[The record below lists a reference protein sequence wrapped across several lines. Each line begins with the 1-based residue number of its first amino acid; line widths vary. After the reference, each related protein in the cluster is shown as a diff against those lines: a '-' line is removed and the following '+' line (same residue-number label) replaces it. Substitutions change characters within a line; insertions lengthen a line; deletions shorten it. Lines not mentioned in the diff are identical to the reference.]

1 MYLTYSSQDF
11 PLAPLRD
18 LMFRVL
24 VVAFAVS
31 CLAPC
36 GWAQTQ
42 PAPAAAAPAQAT
54 KPPAKKP
61 AAKKTSAKP
70 VAPADNGPCQIGV
83 ISDIGDQFVV
93 QNVGFTVFGNE
104 RSEVPTKGWGLDD
117 LVIARVRAAAGP
129 GVTVRRIAY
138 AKDAF
143 AELERPGSFFRDM
156 KAELSNAVRQIASGS
171 NCERYV
177 LVQRSMSRFSN
188 LNQSVRGIGVVHWVY
203 RTFLFALSHV
213 RIYDGQSFEVIKQ
226 SAAATDDE
234 PLVARVLMSNPIR
247 GPNRELDKEA
257 FPSNPAEATSNPAFR
272 DGARALLTTSLD
284 NILPAMLRP

>member
-1 MYLTYSSQDF
+1 
-11 PLAPLRD
+11 
-18 LMFRVL
+18 MFRFL

-36 GWAQTQ
+36 GWTQTQ
-42 PAPAAAAPAQAT
+42 PAPTPDAAASAT

-61 AAKKTSAKP
+61 TAKKTSARP
-70 VAPADNGPCQIGV
+70 VGPAESGPCQIGV

-104 RSEVPTKGWGLDD
+104 RSEVPTRGWGLDD
-117 LVIARVRAAAGP
+117 LVIARVRAAAAP

-143 AELERPGSFFRDM
+143 AELERPGSFFRDV

-177 LVQRSMSRFSN
+177 LVQRSTSRFSN
-188 LNQSVRGIGVVHWVY
+188 LNQSVRGIGIVHWVY
-203 RTFLFALSHV
+203 RTFLFALSYV
-213 RIYDGQSFEVIKQ
+213 QIYDGQSFEVIKQ
-226 SAAATDDE
+226 GAATTDDE

-247 GPNRELDKEA
+247 GPNRELDKES
-257 FPSNPAEATSNPAFR
+257 FPSNPAEATSNPTFR
-272 DGARALLTTSLD
+272 DGVRALLTTSLD
-284 NILPAMLRP
+284 NTLPAMLRP

>member
-1 MYLTYSSQDF
+1 ML
-11 PLAPLRD
+11 
-18 LMFRVL
+18 FRFAIAFGVL
-24 VVAFAVS
+24 VLLFGAA
-31 CLAPC
+31 
-36 GWAQTQ
+36 GEAQTPPATSAPTASPAK
-42 PAPAAAAPAQAT
+42 PAP
-54 KPPAKKP
+54 KKP

-70 VAPADNGPCQIGV
+70 GPADGGPCQIGV

-93 QNVGFTVFGNE
+93 QNLGFTVFGNE
-104 RSEVPTKGWGLDD
+104 RSEFPTKGWGLDD

-129 GVTVRRIAY
+129 GLTVRRIAY

-143 AELERPGSFFRDM
+143 TELERPGSFFRDM

-177 LVQRSMSRFSN
+177 LVQRSTSRFSN

-203 RTFLFALSHV
+203 RTFLFALSYV
-213 RIYDGQSFEVIKQ
+213 RVYDGQSFEVIKQ
-226 SAAATDDE
+226 AAATTNDE

-247 GPNRELDKEA
+247 GPNRELDKDA

-272 DGARALLTTSLD
+272 DGVRALLTTSLD
-284 NILPAMLRP
+284 NILPAMLSQQ

>member
-1 MYLTYSSQDF
+1 MEREASIRLTGVTRICTLRMYLTCFSSGF
-11 PLAPLRD
+11 PASFPPRA

-42 PAPAAAAPAQAT
+42 PAPAAAAPAPAT
-54 KPPAKKP
+54 KPP
-61 AAKKTSAKP
+61 AKKTSAKP
-70 VAPADNGPCQIGV
+70 VGRADNGPCQIGV

-104 RSEVPTKGWGLDD
+104 RSEVPAKGWGLDD

-138 AKDAF
+138 AGDAF
-143 AELERPGSFFRDM
+143 AELEKPGSFFRDM

-177 LVQRSMSRFSN
+177 LVQRSTSRFSN
-188 LNQSVRGIGVVHWVY
+188 LNQSVSGIGVVHWVY
-203 RTFLFALSHV
+203 RTFLFALSYV

-226 SAAATDDE
+226 GAATIDDE

-247 GPNRELDKEA
+247 GPNRELDKE
-257 FPSNPAEATSNPAFR
+257 S
-272 DGARALLTTSLD
+272 
-284 NILPAMLRP
+284 